1 MTDKRW
7 TRAKALFQAAI
18 DQPAAQR
25 NAFVAAAA
33 GDDEALRQDVES
45 LLAAEAVDV
54 SFLDRLPG
62 AEERIHPKSPGV
74 VPEPLDPTQSHPTL
88 IPGQR
93 IGSYEVIAV
102 LGAGAMGEVYR
113 AHDTKLNRDVA
124 LKVLPKL
131 FALDS
136 DRLARFK
143 RESQMLAALNHPNI
157 AAIYGLE
164 ESQGEQAL
172 VLELVDG
179 PTIADVIARGPIR
192 LDEAITIAR
201 QIADALE
208 TAHDKG
214 IIHRDLKPA
223 NIKITPGGVVKVLD
237 FGLAKAVGESGA
249 HDLTQSPTVG
259 ETREGTILGT
269 LAYMSPEQARGR
281 PVDKRT
287 DVWAFG
293 CVLYETLTRRPA
305 FVGETSSDLVAGII
319 EREPEWSRLPR
330 NLSPALR
337 RLLGRCLEKD
347 PQRRLRDIGDARLE
361 IEEEIQQTRS
371 GTATDADRG
380 LSARGD
386 RLRRWLFVAGVT
398 AIGAVAGGLIVAQFK
413 TSPGQSP
420 SPAAHF
426 MVQLPPNSRLASI
439 DFPTIAI
446 SPDGS
451 LVTYVATRGGQPELF
466 VRPMNSVDARPLG
479 GTANATT
486 PFFSPDSRWIGFFAD
501 GQLKK
506 ISTSGGLPMT
516 LCAAP
521 VGAGASWGANG
532 MIVFAGTTGAGLS
545 RVSDAGGK
553 PEPVTQLDAQKGEFS
568 HRWPEWLPDERAV
581 LYTVGTTGSWDDAQI
596 VGQSVASG
604 ERSVL
609 VRGGTNPHYVPGYLV
624 YSRGGAIMAVPFD
637 AARLTATGTP
647 VRVLDNVV
655 QSFDGAAQ
663 LSVSRSGIAV
673 YVAGVFESD
682 QRTLATVDRGGAATP
697 LAAPPRPYAT
707 PHLSPDGRRV
717 LVTIEQAMSDLWVYE
732 IAPGTLTQLTFDS
745 GARFPVWSP
754 DGQRA
759 AFSSN
764 KTGALNL
771 FVIDVA
777 RPGTGERLT
786 SSDNLQIAGSWSS
799 DGQTLAFVEQHP
811 TQGRN
816 IRLIAPND
824 RSTRAWLDSTFE
836 EGAPRFSP
844 DGRWL
849 AYVSSES
856 GRHEVYIR
864 LLAGSSGRQQVSNDG
879 GTEPVWARD
888 GRELFYR
895 EGDKMMAVRVTSS
908 GANLQAARPLTL
920 FDGRFAKGS
929 IDAANYDVTPDG
941 QRFLM
946 VQSDQQSSGSTM
958 FHVLTHWVASA
969 GSTLAPPR

>member
-1 MTDKRW
+1 M
-7 TRAKALFQAAI
+7 
-18 DQPAAQR
+18 P
-25 NAFVAAAA
+25 
-33 GDDEALRQDVES
+33 
-45 LLAAEAVDV
+45 LA
-54 SFLDRLPG
+54 SGSRFGPYQIL
-62 AEERIHPKSPGV
+62 SP
-74 VPEPLDPTQSHPTL
+74 L
-88 IPGQR
+88 
-93 IGSYEVIAV
+93 GS
-102 LGAGAMGEVYR
+102 GGMGEVYR
-113 AHDTKLNRDVA
+113 ARDTRLARDVA
-124 LKVLPKL
+124 IKIVSEGFSRDPEHV
-131 FALDS
+131 
-136 DRLARFK
+136 ARFK
-143 RESQMLAALNHPNI
+143 REAQLLAALNHSHI
-157 AAIYGLE
+157 AAIFGLE
-164 ESQGEQAL
+164 EANGSQFL
-172 VLELVDG
+172 ILELVEGETLAERLKAG
-179 PTIADVIARGPIR
+179 PLPLT
-192 LDEAITIAR
+192 EALTIAR
-201 QIADALE
+201 QVADAVE
-208 TAHDKG
+208 AAHEKG

-259 ETREGTILGT
+259 ETREGIILGT
-269 LAYMSPEQARGR
+269 LAYMSPEHTRGR

-293 CVLYETLTRRPA
+293 CVLYETLTGRRA
-305 FVGETSSDLVAGII
+305 FIGETSSDLVAGII
-319 EREPEWSRLPR
+319 EREPDWSRLPR
-330 NLSPALR
+330 NLSPTLH
-337 RLLGRCLEKD
+337 RLLRRCLEKD
-347 PQRRLRDIGDARLE
+347 PQRRLRDIGDASLE

-371 GTATDADRG
+371 GTSTDADRG
-380 LSARGD
+380 LSARNN
-386 RLRRWLFVAGVT
+386 RLHRWLFVAGVT
-398 AIGAVAGGLIVAQFK
+398 AIGASGFIVSQFK
-413 TSPGQSP
+413 TSPGQSA

-439 DFPTIAI
+439 DFPAIAI

-451 LVTYVATRGGQPELF
+451 LITYVATRGGQSELF
-466 VRPMNSVDARPLG
+466 VRPMNSVDPRPLA

-506 ISTSGGLPMT
+506 ISTAGGLPMT

-532 MIVFAGTTGAGLS
+532 VIVFAGTTGAGLS

-553 PEPVTQLDAQKGEFS
+553 PEPLTQLDAQKGEFS
-568 HRWPEWLPDERAV
+568 HRWPEWLPDQRAV

-663 LSVSRSGIAV
+663 LSVSRSGSAV

-707 PHLSPDGRRV
+707 PHLSPDGRRL
-717 LVTIEQAMSDLWVYE
+717 LVTIEQAMSDLWVYD

-764 KTGALNL
+764 KAGALSL
-771 FVIDVA
+771 FVIDLA

-786 SSDNLQIAGSWSS
+786 SSDNIQIAGSWSS

-811 TQGRN
+811 TKGRD

-856 GRHEVYIR
+856 RRHEVYIR

-895 EGDKMMAVRVTSS
+895 EGDKMMAVRVTGS
-908 GANLQAARPLTL
+908 GANLQAAQPLTL

-946 VQSDQQSSGSTM
+946 VQSDEQSSGSTM
-958 FHVLTHWVASA
+958 FHVLTQWVGSA

>member
-1 MTDKRW
+1 M
-7 TRAKALFQAAI
+7 
-18 DQPAAQR
+18 P
-25 NAFVAAAA
+25 
-33 GDDEALRQDVES
+33 
-45 LLAAEAVDV
+45 LASGSRFGPYEI
-54 SFLDRLPG
+54 L
-62 AEERIHPKSPGV
+62 SP
-74 VPEPLDPTQSHPTL
+74 L
-88 IPGQR
+88 
-93 IGSYEVIAV
+93 GS
-102 LGAGAMGEVYR
+102 GGMGEVYR
-113 AHDTKLNRDVA
+113 ARDTRLARDVA
-124 LKVLPKL
+124 IKIVSEGFGGDPE
-131 FALDS
+131 
-136 DRLARFK
+136 RVARFK
-143 RESQMLAALNHPNI
+143 REAQLLAALNHSHI
-157 AAIYGLE
+157 AAIFGLE
-164 ESQGEQAL
+164 EANGSQFL
-172 VLELVDG
+172 ILELVEGETLAERLKAG
-179 PTIADVIARGPIR
+179 PLPLT
-192 LDEAITIAR
+192 EALTIAR
-201 QIADALE
+201 QVADAVE
-208 TAHDKG
+208 AAHEKG

-237 FGLAKAVGESGA
+237 FGIAKAVGESGA

-259 ETREGTILGT
+259 ETREGIILGT
-269 LAYMSPEQARGR
+269 LAYMSPEHTRGR

-293 CVLYETLTRRPA
+293 CVLYETLTGRRA
-305 FVGETSSDLVAGII
+305 FIGETSSDLVAGII
-319 EREPEWSRLPR
+319 EREPDWSRLPR
-330 NLSPALR
+330 NLSPTLH
-337 RLLGRCLEKD
+337 RLLRRCLEKD
-347 PQRRLRDIGDARLE
+347 PQRRLRDIGDASLE
-361 IEEEIQQTRS
+361 IEEELQQTRS
-371 GTATDADRG
+371 GTSTDADRG
-380 LSARGD
+380 LSARNN
-386 RLRRWLFVAGVT
+386 RLHRWLFVAGVT
-398 AIGAVAGGLIVAQFK
+398 AIGASGLIVSQFK

-439 DFPTIAI
+439 DFPAIAI

-451 LVTYVATRGGQPELF
+451 LITYVATRGGQSELF
-466 VRPMNSVDARPLG
+466 VRPMNSVDPRPLA

-532 MIVFAGTTGAGLS
+532 VIVFAGTTGAGLS

-553 PEPVTQLDAQKGEFS
+553 PEPITQLDARKGEFS
-568 HRWPEWLPDERAV
+568 HRWPEWLPDQRAV

-663 LSVSRSGIAV
+663 LSVSGSGSAV
-673 YVAGVFESD
+673 YVTGVFESD

-707 PHLSPDGRRV
+707 PHLSPDGRRL
-717 LVTIEQAMSDLWVYE
+717 LVTIEQAMSDLWVYD

-811 TQGRN
+811 TKGRD
-816 IRLIAPND
+816 IRLIAPNN

-895 EGDKMMAVRVTSS
+895 EGDKMKAVRVTGS
-908 GANLQAARPLTL
+908 GANLQAAPPLTL

-946 VQSDQQSSGSTM
+946 VQSDQHSSGSTM